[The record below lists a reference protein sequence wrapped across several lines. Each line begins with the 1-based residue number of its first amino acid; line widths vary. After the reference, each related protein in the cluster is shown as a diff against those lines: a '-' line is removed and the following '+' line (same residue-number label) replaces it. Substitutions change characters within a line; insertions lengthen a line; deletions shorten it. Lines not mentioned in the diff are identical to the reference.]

1 VWSCFDPGLEDGS
14 EDLVRVRRICFVL
27 AAHEDCL
34 PFCIYE
40 GGSPQT
46 SPPQTSISTI
56 QIRTFML
63 VVPVPGA
70 IKITVLQGLRPM

>member
-1 VWSCFDPGLEDGS
+1 
-14 EDLVRVRRICFVL
+14 
-27 AAHEDCL
+27 L